1 MEKMMK
7 WTEKA
12 HGIRSV
18 ILRYFNVG
26 GAYPGGLIGEDHHP
40 ETHLIPLILQVPM
53 GKREAI
59 SIFGTDYPT
68 PDGTCIRDYLHAMD
82 LADAHLRG
90 LDYLAAGG
98 ASTVCNLGN
107 GQGFSVKEM
116 IESAR
121 RVTGLPIKA
130 QVAGRRPGD
139 PARLVASSEKAR
151 RVLGW
156 QPKYGIDEIISSAW
170 VWHKSHPDGYA
181 G

>member
-1 MEKMMK
+1 
-7 WTEKA
+7 
-12 HGIRSV
+12 
-18 ILRYFNVG
+18 
-26 GAYPGGLIGEDHHP
+26 
-40 ETHLIPLILQVPM
+40 
-53 GKREAI
+53 
-59 SIFGTDYPT
+59 
-68 PDGTCIRDYLHAMD
+68 MD